1 MKSSRLP
8 PPPPPFAKLHSLVL
22 AGLLIL
28 TGCGGGG
35 SGGGAQPSGN
45 EIRQEAFIASAS
57 RALSVIQA
65 AAVSDPVFG
74 SVMQTTS
81 RGVSQVI
88 QGGITERGEELYL
101 DVQRRDGSRLSLNSR
116 DHPVEVV
123 GLEYSPTTGRSVSNV
138 YLLDVDNNSI
148 TAALMA
154 ADYNYEDVGDYWI
167 AGGYWLHVSG
177 DWQNGQVNGVEIGA
191 IADGPEFSGTNS
203 LPSSSTATYRG
214 EGAAGGL
221 YVGRYGTDGAVPSGT
236 IEIGE
241 YAGDFEAR
249 VNFDTFTV
257 SGSVTNISYDGYYQ
271 YPDGR
276 VVPDSGDLDLTLHM
290 NNAQIEANGRITGN
304 ISISSPGVVITSNNG
319 SWGSQL
325 SSVNDASGNPRAMA
339 GTHGGSFTTAGGT
352 EASYVGA
359 HFGTTGRF

>member
-1 MKSSRLP
+1 MLAA
-8 PPPPPFAKLHSLVL
+8 FLL

-35 SGGGAQPSGN
+35 SGGGVQPSGN
-45 EIRQEAFIASAS
+45 EINDPIRQDAFIASAD

-65 AAVSDPVFG
+65 AAASDPVFG

-81 RGVSQVI
+81 RGISQVT

-101 DVQRRDGSRLSLNSR
+101 NVQRRDGSRLSLNSR
-116 DHPVEVV
+116 DHPVELI
-123 GLEYSPTTGRSVSNV
+123 GPEYSPTTGRSVSNG
-138 YLLDVDNNSI
+138 YLLDGDNNSI
-148 TAALMA
+148 TAAFMA
-154 ADYNYEDVGDYWI
+154 TDYNYEDVGDYWI

-191 IADGPEFSGTNS
+191 IADGPEFSGANS

-214 EGAAGGL
+214 EDAAAGL
-221 YVGRYGTDGAVPSGT
+221 YVSRYGTDAAVPSGT

-241 YAGDFEAR
+241 YVGDFEAR

-257 SGSVTNISYDGYYQ
+257 SGSVTNISYVGYYQ

-276 VVPDSGDLDLTLHM
+276 VVPDSGDVDVTLNM
-290 NNAQIEANGRITGN
+290 NNAQIEASGRITGN
-304 ISISSPGVVITSNNG
+304 ISVSYPGVVITSNNG

-325 SSVNDASGNPRAMA
+325 SSINDASGNPRAMA
-339 GTHGGSFTTAGGT
+339 GTHGGSITTAGGS